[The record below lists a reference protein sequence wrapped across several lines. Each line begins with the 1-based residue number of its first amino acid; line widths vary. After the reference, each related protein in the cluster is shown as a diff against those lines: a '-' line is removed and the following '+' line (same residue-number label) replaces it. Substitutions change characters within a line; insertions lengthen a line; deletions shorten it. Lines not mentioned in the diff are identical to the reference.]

1 VIDIAI
7 WIAVLTPADPFL
19 YTSRPTAALFTALWL
34 AAIVVLFAYLTL
46 FDGGLRGATPGK
58 RIVGI
63 RVVDA
68 ESETPIGHR
77 RAAIR
82 TAALLA
88 GGVAFYI
95 GWLIALSDPR
105 RQAWHDR
112 IARTLVV
119 KTR

>member
-1 VIDIAI
+1 VIDVGM
-7 WIAVLTPADPFL
+7 WIVVLTPATLLL
-19 YTSRPTAALFTALWL
+19 YRHRPASSVFTALWL
-34 AAIVVLFAYLTL
+34 GAMLLLFAYLTVL
-46 FDGGLRGATPGK
+46 DGGPRWATAGK
-58 RIVGI
+58 RIVRI

-68 ESETPIGHR
+68 ESGEPIGYR
-77 RAAIR
+77 RGAMR

-88 GGVAFYI
+88 GGIAFYV

-112 IARTLVV
+112 VARTLVV